1 MPVRFFFDHD
11 IHGDVARGLRGRG
24 VDLVT
29 AYEDGAHRLDDP
41 DVFRRAVALGRVLY
55 FYDDDHFS
63 EIHRWQRDGRSFPGA
78 VHVAQT
84 KLSIG
89 EQIEEL
95 ELIAKAAEPEELR
108 GRVTF
113 LPVR

>member
-1 MPVRFFFDHD
+1 MSARFFFDHD
-11 IHGDVARGLRGRG
+11 GHGDVARGLRRRG
-24 VDLVT
+24 VDVLT
-29 AYEDGAHRLDDP
+29 AYEDGAHRLEDS

-108 GRVTF
+108 NQVLF
-113 LPVR
+113 LPLR